1 MGAYGSPQLGPY
13 AENNII
19 KIRRANPFILIIY
32 IFSLLALA
40 KTVIKEVCAL
50 RFDEKTGMIIWAAVF
65 ICILVFSI
73 ANWSEMRIKFKNKT
87 LIIRIILALCI
98 MLCISGL
105 NSSTPKEN
113 SITRNNTAF
122 ENYEAREKNVI
133 SPEEY
138 KSMCSTLS
146 YSDIAR
152 DPQKYKGTYATFSGK
167 VQQVEEDGEH
177 IILLV
182 ALTRG
187 EWDIWSNVIYVN
199 YTRKDKNE
207 SRILEDD
214 IITMYGK
221 MNGIKSYT
229 TVLGAQAQVPHL
241 FAEYIV
247 INK

>member
-1 MGAYGSPQLGPY
+1 
-13 AENNII
+13 
-19 KIRRANPFILIIY
+19 
-32 IFSLLALA
+32 
-40 KTVIKEVCAL
+40 
-50 RFDEKTGMIIWAAVF
+50 
-65 ICILVFSI
+65 
-73 ANWSEMRIKFKNKT
+73 
-87 LIIRIILALCI
+87 
-98 MLCISGL
+98 
-105 NSSTPKEN
+105 
-113 SITRNNTAF
+113 
-122 ENYEAREKNVI
+122 
-133 SPEEY
+133 
-138 KSMCSTLS
+138 MCSRLS